1 MYLSENKNRRIIMN
15 QVIKGLIWDIDGLLV
30 DTEWL
35 HFLAWNNMVK
45 EAGGKTLSEE
55 EYRPLVGHG
64 WEENMKRVCRLAG
77 ISGDD
82 NSLNKRRQ
90 MHYANLC
97 DHGIPVI
104 KKNIQL
110 VRDFAVQFPQLRQ
123 MVASSSS
130 ASEVKKK
137 VKLIDLGDIFEFALS
152 FDDRFPNAPD
162 KKLRK
167 KPSPDLYNLALQKAN
182 LCGAECVAFED
193 SQSGVLSAK
202 AAGIRCVALPNN
214 LTMFLDLSAAD
225 FVIQPN
231 ESKNPVTIIARLN
244 SI

>member
-1 MYLSENKNRRIIMN
+1 MN

-104 KKNIQL
+104 KKKVIAIKKNNMPIFNIFQARGKMFWQEL
-110 VRDFAVQFPQLRQ
+110 LR
-123 MVASSSS
+123 
-130 ASEVKKK
+130 
-137 VKLIDLGDIFEFALS
+137 
-152 FDDRFPNAPD
+152 
-162 KKLRK
+162 
-167 KPSPDLYNLALQKAN
+167 
-182 LCGAECVAFED
+182 
-193 SQSGVLSAK
+193 
-202 AAGIRCVALPNN
+202 
-214 LTMFLDLSAAD
+214 
-225 FVIQPN
+225 FVFFF
-231 ESKNPVTIIARLN
+231 TI
-244 SI
+244 SC